1 MVNILIG
8 IVGKPNVGKSTLFS
22 ALTQHVVEIANYPF
36 TTINPNLGTAYVRN
50 ECPHKLIG
58 KNCNPRNSVCMDG
71 IRYIPVNVIDV
82 AGLVPDAHKGKGLGN
97 KFLDDLRNANS
108 LIHVIDVSGSTD
120 QDGNPVGIGSYDPL
134 RDIDFVEKE
143 IAYWIGEILS
153 RNWNKVYRRIG
164 NEKLEKII
172 SDQLSGLGISEDQ
185 ISRALENASYGPIDQ
200 WDEDDFF
207 SIGLE
212 ILRISKPM
220 VIAANKSDLVSN
232 DVIEKIKNESKFPV
246 YPISAEYELALI
258 KASKAGLIKYRPG
271 DSEFYIIDE
280 NKLNKQQKNALDKI
294 NEFMKRN
301 NGTGVQRMLDDIV
314 FKIMKMITVYPVED
328 ENHWT
333 DKSGNILPDAFLM
346 PEGSTA
352 LDLAFKVHTDIGEN
366 FIRAIDAKTKVVVG
380 KNYKLKD
387 GDVIKIVSKA

>member
-1 MVNILIG
+1 MVSLLIG

-22 ALTQHVVEIANYPF
+22 SLTQHVVEIANYPF
-36 TTINPNLGTAYVRN
+36 TTINPNLGTAYVRK

-58 KNCNPRNSVCMDG
+58 KSCNPRNSICMDG
-71 IRYIPVNVIDV
+71 VRYIPVNVIDV

-134 RDIDFVEKE
+134 KDIDFVERE
-143 IAYWIGEILS
+143 MAYWIGEILS
-153 RNWNKVYRRIG
+153 RNWNKVYRRIA
-164 NEKLEKII
+164 NEKLENII
-172 SDQLSGLGISEDQ
+172 SDQLSGLGINEDQ
-185 ISRALENASYGPIDQ
+185 ISRALDNASFGPIDQ
-200 WDEDDFF
+200 WDDDDFF

-220 VIAANKSDLVSN
+220 VIAANKSDLVSK
-232 DVIEKIKNESKFPV
+232 DVIEKIKKESRYPV
-246 YPISAEYELALI
+246 YSLSAEYELALI

-271 DSEFYIIDE
+271 DLEFSIIDE
-280 NKLNKQQKNALDKI
+280 NKLNKQQKNALEKI

-314 FKIMKMITVYPVED
+314 FNVMKMITVYPVED
-328 ENHWT
+328 ETHWT
-333 DKSGNILPDAFLM
+333 DKSGNVLPDAFLM

-352 LDLAFKVHTDIGEN
+352 LDLAFKVHTEIGEN

-387 GDVIKIVSKA
+387 GDVIKIVSRT

>member
-22 ALTQHVVEIANYPF
+22 AITQHVVEIANYPF

-71 IRYIPVNVIDV
+71 TRYIPVNVIDV

-143 IAYWIGEILS
+143 MAYWIGEILS

-232 DVIEKIKNESKFPV
+232 DVIEKIKKESKFPV

-280 NKLNKQQKNALDKI
+280 SKLNKQQKNALEKI
-294 NEFMKRN
+294 GEFMKRN

-328 ENHWT
+328 ETHWT
-333 DKSGNILPDAFLM
+333 DKSGNVLPDAFLM

-352 LDLAFKVHTDIGEN
+352 LDLAFKVHTQIGEN

-387 GDVIKIVSKA
+387 GDVIKIVSRT